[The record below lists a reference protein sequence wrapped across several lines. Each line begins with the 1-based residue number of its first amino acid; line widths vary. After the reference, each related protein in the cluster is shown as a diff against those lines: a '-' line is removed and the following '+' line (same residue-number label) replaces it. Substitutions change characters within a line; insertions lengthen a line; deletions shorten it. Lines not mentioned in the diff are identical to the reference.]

1 MLVRLD
7 VTHFFL
13 FHRASYCIPAVVY
26 IISDMSS
33 FVVCYVCHP
42 ALFVIVAVIMIN
54 LVIYPG
60 GCLMKDIHFFFGCI
74 LSTYHGDGLGYYV
87 GFIFLVIDS
96 SALIYDL
103 ILECAV

>member
-1 MLVRLD
+1 MTTNGLMLVRLD

-13 FHRASYCIPAVVY
+13 LHRASYCIPAVVY

-33 FVVCYVCHP
+33 FVVCDVCHP

-60 GCLMKDIHFFFGCI
+60 GCLMKDIHFLCVCVYFKYISWRWFWIIMLASFF
-74 LSTYHGDGLGYYV
+74 LL
-87 GFIFLVIDS
+87 
-96 SALIYDL
+96 LIPQH
-103 ILECAV
+103 